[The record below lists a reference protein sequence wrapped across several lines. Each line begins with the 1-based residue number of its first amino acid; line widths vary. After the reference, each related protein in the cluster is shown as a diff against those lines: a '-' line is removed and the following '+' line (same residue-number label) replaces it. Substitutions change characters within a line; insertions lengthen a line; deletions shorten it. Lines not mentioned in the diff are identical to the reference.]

1 MDVDQGGTK
10 ISSDVF
16 KVDEET
22 VFPLQAALGYT
33 LTQTLFI
40 GPKNLLLEGPV
51 ISSTSRS

>member
-40 GPKNLLLEGPV
+40 GPKNLL
-51 ISSTSRS
+51 